1 MFYLL
6 VFNGKI
12 ILFFSKKIDRDFYFC
27 EDMTFQ
33 ISILLCLL
41 QKFRD
46 SPRFIFY
53 AHVYTHVGR
62 IAVTFSIE
70 FWSIKLIN
78 ASMLTYVYIDFNH
91 FIDNKS

>member
-1 MFYLL
+1 
-6 VFNGKI
+6 
-12 ILFFSKKIDRDFYFC
+12 
-27 EDMTFQ
+27 MTFQ
-33 ISILLCLL
+33 ISILRCLL

-53 AHVYTHVGR
+53 PHVYTHVGR

-70 FWSIKLIN
+70 FWSIIKLIN
-78 ASMLTYVYIDFNH
+78 ASMLTYVYMDFNN

>member
-12 ILFFSKKIDRDFYFC
+12 ILFFFQKDRDFYFC

-33 ISILLCLL
+33 ITILRCLL
-41 QKFRD
+41 QKLRD

-62 IAVTFSIE
+62 IAETFSIE
-70 FWSIKLIN
+70 FWSITKLII
-78 ASMLTYVYIDFNH
+78 ASMLTYVYMDFNN